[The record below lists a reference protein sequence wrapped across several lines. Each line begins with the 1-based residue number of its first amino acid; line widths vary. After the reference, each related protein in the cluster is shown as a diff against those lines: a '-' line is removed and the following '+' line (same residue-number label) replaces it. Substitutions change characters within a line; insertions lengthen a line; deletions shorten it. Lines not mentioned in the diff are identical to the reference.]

1 MALDLHRD
9 FFGWP
14 FHSSLLSDREFLG
27 SASSQ
32 PRSSFTG
39 DMRMDMTERPEAYDL
54 TADMPGLDEKDVK
67 LELKNRTLTIRGE
80 SKQESE
86 EKEGEE
92 VVRTSFTQ
100 RSFQRSFRLP
110 TDVEEDGISAS
121 MDKGVLKLTMP
132 RRSTEASGRVI
143 SIGAPKSTES

>member
-1 MALDLHRD
+1 MALDTHRD

-14 FHSSLLSDREFLG
+14 FHSSLMADREFLG
-27 SASSQ
+27 NAHPQ
-32 PRSSFTG
+32 ARPSFNSDVRL
-39 DMRMDMTERPEAYDL
+39 DMAERPEAYDL

-86 EKEGEE
+86 EKEGED
-92 VVRTSFTQ
+92 VVRTSISH

-110 TDVEEDGISAS
+110 NDVEEEGISAS
-121 MDKGVLKLTMP
+121 MDKGVLKLTLP
-132 RRSTEASGRVI
+132 RRSIEAAARMI
-143 SIGAPKSTES
+143 SVSSPKPIEA